1 MWIVYFSQSCQVE
14 EQFENKFKSK
24 IDIDFDGT
32 IGHFL
37 GINFKCTWSKDGKA
51 QVHLSQPAFIEN
63 LLHEENLDGPAVTPA
78 NTLYKS
84 SLPVDKIPALTLAP
98 LDQAPLTKKMQHLI
112 GSLTWLSISTRPDVA
127 TITNM
132 LAKYSAK
139 PSQAHI
145 DHVRYVL
152 CYLKSHKRLDSTS
165 HIKAIHCSNPM

>member
-98 LDQAPLTKKMQHLI
+98 SDQAPLTKKMLNTFYII
-112 GSLTWLSISTRPDVA
+112 GCAPSAYLEEYKKEDLYTQYKNNGKETMDRAELLKMYKEDFDFDKLTSGKS
-127 TITNM
+127 
-132 LAKYSAK
+132 KY
-139 PSQAHI
+139 
-145 DHVRYVL
+145 
-152 CYLKSHKRLDSTS
+152 
-165 HIKAIHCSNPM
+165 